1 MNTLSF
7 LLAFTAI
14 SALLFGYFYVFLRK
28 ENRFQSNRFFL
39 LAILP
44 VSAILPFLE
53 FKLISTQEISPIL
66 GTTLEAITITGEAVS
81 NWAYGYEDIIARL
94 YPGISLILFTILIAR
109 LFKIGKIIRNTS
121 QKEKIKGATL
131 IYSPGTL
138 APASFGKYIF
148 LGKAFELNEE
158 DKRHILAHELCHIQQ
173 RHSFDILFLEL
184 WKVFFWFHPLVYL
197 IKKELKIIHE
207 YQADHAASQQGDQHS
222 YIQLLLSQ
230 SLGQSLE
237 LSHSFFRLPIKNRIM
252 MLMKNPDA
260 RWTKIKYA
268 LLIPFACAIFIAC
281 TSEIEDNTPEV
292 ILIEGDK
299 REHVVMLDST
309 KAAKHISMD
318 DTQRNPKPINL
329 NEIKKLV
336 GYPKIARDAGIQ
348 GQVILR
354 VLVDKSGNYK
364 KHEVLAEGHKILR
377 EAVEKHIDKL
387 NFNPA
392 RKDNQSVEFFVNIPF
407 NFVLL
412 D

>member
-1 MNTLSF
+1 MNTVSF
-7 LLAFTAI
+7 LLAFIGI
-14 SALLFGYFYVFLRK
+14 SALFFGYFYVFLRK

-44 VSAILPFLE
+44 VSAILPLLE
-53 FKLISTQEISPIL
+53 FKLISTQEISPLL
-66 GTTLEAITITGEAVS
+66 GTTLETITITGEAVN
-81 NWAYGYEDIIARL
+81 NWAYGYDDFMARL
-94 YPGISLILFTILIAR
+94 YPGISLIFFTLLLAR
-109 LFKIGKIIRNTS
+109 LFKIGAIIHNPS

-131 IYSPGTL
+131 IYSRGTL

-148 LGKAFELNEE
+148 LGQEYTLNEE
-158 DKRHILAHELCHIQQ
+158 DKKHILAHELCHIQQ
-173 RHSFDILFLEL
+173 RHSLDILFLEL

-197 IKKELKIIHE
+197 INRELKIIHE
-207 YQADHAASQQGDQHS
+207 YQADHAATQQGNQHS

-260 RWTKIKYA
+260 RWTRIKYA

-292 ILIEGDK
+292 VLVEGAN
-299 REHVVMLDST
+299 RENVVIIDST
-309 KAAKHISMD
+309 EAAKHISINNN
-318 DTQRNPKPINL
+318 QRNPEPINL
-329 NEIKKLV
+329 NEIKRLV
-336 GYPKIARDAGIQ
+336 GYPQICRDAGIQ
-348 GQVILR
+348 GQVLLR

-377 EAVEKHIDKL
+377 EAVEKHIGKL

-392 RKDNQSVEFFVNIPF
+392 RKDNQPVEFYVNIPF